1 MNEVVQIPLKEY
13 EEMKEKLSL
22 LQDSDLV
29 KKLNRLVDL
38 LYEERF
44 GLYMGNETSDLTA
57 ASIQR
62 AFQEQNSSW
71 DNV

>member
-29 KKLNRLVDL
+29 KKLNRPC
-38 LYEERF
+38 
-44 GLYMGNETSDLTA
+44 
-57 ASIQR
+57 
-62 AFQEQNSSW
+62 
-71 DNV
+71 